1 MTIHIAP
8 LKSFNAWKFLFVA
21 QTFLLVAFILY
32 ACGEKTSSQTNT
44 PKNMK
49 IDSFDG
55 INLIVKDIA
64 AQKKFYRDV
73 LGLELESDYGDAVF
87 FKIGDRKL
95 GLFAKGHHKEGD
107 ASLEGAPKGVSHL
120 EFGISTDANEHLTKK
135 LTDAGF
141 HAYRDVFKDADGNLF
156 HFNLD
161 KEVKY

>member
-1 MTIHIAP
+1 MTA
-8 LKSFNAWKFLFVA
+8 KSVNVWKFLFA
-21 QTFLLVAFILY
+21 IQTVFFAAFVFY
-32 ACGEKTSSQTNT
+32 ACAEKSASEA
-44 PKNMK
+44 KDMK
-49 IDSFDG
+49 INSFDG
-55 INLIVKDIA
+55 ITIIVKDIA
-64 AQKKFYRDV
+64 AQKKFYQNV

-107 ASLEGAPKGVSHL
+107 ESLEGAPKGISHL
-120 EFGISTDANEHLTKK
+120 EFGISVEANEQLTKK

-161 KEVKY
+161 KKVNY